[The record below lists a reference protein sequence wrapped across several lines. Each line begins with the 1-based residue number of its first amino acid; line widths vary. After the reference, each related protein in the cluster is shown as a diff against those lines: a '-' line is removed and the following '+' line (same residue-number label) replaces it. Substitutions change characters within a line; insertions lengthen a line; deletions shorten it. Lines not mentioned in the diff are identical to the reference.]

1 MSPTRR
7 RYISSAES
15 PRAAALPAVGAAP
28 DGAGCAATATQPSAN
43 AAAIAAGMPREASR
57 NNGNAAMVD
66 FLRLA
71 GPAARATGR
80 C

>member
-1 MSPTRR
+1 M
-7 RYISSAES
+7 SSAES
-15 PRAAALPAVGAAP
+15 PRAAAAPAVGPAP
-28 DGAGCAATATQPSAN
+28 DGAGCAVAATEPSAS
-43 AAAIAAGMPREASR
+43 AAAIAAGTPREASR

-71 GPAARATGR
+71 EPAARATGR